1 MQQLSTIIS
10 PSPQWLQ
17 QCQSHLSRH
26 RRSTNNN
33 DDDEQQ
39 RIFNQILYSDLRD
52 VVLQSSSSSSS
63 NAASKKLREAIDESN
78 NNNNSVNGKS
88 LVDLNNG
95 MPLMV
100 QLEEVVDVSLNA
112 EGMLQGGTHNNNNTN
127 NTINAANHRGNNN
140 NSNNARSSN
149 RMLKMVLSDGY
160 IHHNNNN
167 NNSTMLAMETS
178 PITNL
183 STNTSPGCKLL
194 LFDKLTVRHGILQ
207 LNPQNTIVLGG
218 KIDHWETVAEEKR
231 EKCRKVRGCG
241 VDATVK
247 ALIWCPEGGAD
258 DNDGA

>member
-33 DDDEQQ
+33 NNDEQHQQ
-39 RIFNQILYSDLRD
+39 RIFDQILYSDLRD
-52 VVLQSSSSSSS
+52 VISSSS
-63 NAASKKLREAIDESN
+63 NAASKKLREAIEES
-78 NNNNSVNGKS
+78 NNNSVNGKS
-88 LVDLNNG
+88 LLDLNNG

-112 EGMLQGGTHNNNNTN
+112 EGMLQGGTHSNNTNN
-127 NTINAANHRGNNN
+127 NTINAVNHRRGNNSNNN
-140 NSNNARSSN
+140 NSRSSN

-160 IHHNNNN
+160 THYNNSNNNN

-183 STNTSPGCKLL
+183 STTTSPGCKLL
-194 LFDKLTVRHGILQ
+194 LFNKLTVRHGILQ
-207 LNPQNTIVLGG
+207 LNPQNTLVLGG

-258 DNDGA
+258 DNDGT